1 MALTD
6 PFLPDVDER
15 IRQSVEHV
23 YSATAYPVTG
33 APIPLDVEDLSI
45 TLDEGWT
52 TFIQATITAKVPE
65 DQATLDRLDPR
76 KNCRVKISLGYI
88 YDGRVSDVHEMY
100 DLHLRVREVL
110 RPSNELRMVAYSDE
124 TRALDAKRRSSDAAP
139 PKTGINEIISYAAN
153 KAVYPDTAEI
163 VSDFN
168 PGYGVNSFTELGLE
182 VGETFSSLMIDAAS
196 RLAVWVYSD
205 GSRRWRITK
214 RSEVAGVSAH
224 KLFTGPDGTIFDSD
238 TALQREDFFNS
249 VCLKYVWKNG
259 AGDEQVIYGEA
270 HVPGSAGYGVDAT
283 GWNTFVEERQG
294 PITQAQ
300 AKSAAQTVLRY
311 KVTRGHGIRLQ
322 AVAAYWLRPGMT
334 VTIQLPLG
342 EQERQLIRTVTFHP
356 PSGSMSITTRQ
367 PESVTI
373 S

>member
-6 PFLPDVDER
+6 PYFPDVDDR

-45 TLDEGWT
+45 TFDESWT
-52 TFIQATITAKVPE
+52 THIQADITAKVPE
-65 DQATLDRLDPR
+65 DQAILDRLDPR
-76 KNCRVKISLGYI
+76 KNCRIKINVGYI
-88 YDGRVSDVHEMY
+88 YDGQVQDVYEIAN
-100 DLHLRVREVL
+100 LHLRTREVL
-110 RPSNELRMVAYSDE
+110 RPSNLLRVIAYSDE
-124 TRALDAKRRSSDAAP
+124 TRALDAKRRSADAAP

-168 PGYGVNSFTELGLE
+168 PGYGVNSFTELELDIGND
-182 VGETFSSLMIDAAS
+182 FQSLITDAAA
-196 RLAVWVYSD
+196 RAGVWVYSD
-205 GSRRWRITK
+205 GSRRWRITS
-214 RSEVAGVSAH
+214 RAEVAGVSAH
-224 KLFTGPDGTIFDSD
+224 KLYTGPDGTIFDSD
-238 TALQREDFFNS
+238 TALQREDFANS

-259 AGDEQVIYGEA
+259 SGEEQIIYGEA
-270 HVPGSAGYGVDAT
+270 YVPGTLGYGVV
-283 GWNTFVEERQG
+283 GSGYNTYVEERQG
-294 PITQAQ
+294 PITQSQ
-300 AKSAAQTVLRY
+300 ATSAAQSVLRY

-342 EQERQLIRTVTFHP
+342 EQERQLIRAVTFNP
-356 PSGSMSITTRQ
+356 SSGSMTITTRQ
-367 PESVTI
+367 PESVSI